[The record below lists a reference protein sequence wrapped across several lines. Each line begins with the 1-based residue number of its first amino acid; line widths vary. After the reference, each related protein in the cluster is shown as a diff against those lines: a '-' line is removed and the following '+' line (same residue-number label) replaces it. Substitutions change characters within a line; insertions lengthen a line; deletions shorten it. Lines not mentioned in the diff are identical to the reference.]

1 MKIHNRAGKA
11 RLKVW
16 PGQHSSLPW
25 SSASFPDGVCVKRI
39 PSLFLGWSRGEQQ
52 LRPWVYQGM
61 LSEEAQSLVELHRPS
76 RPCRPWHT
84 GALGP
89 SCVDTT
95 WGLLSPSSCAPLPL
109 PQSRDFPDTQSAPGS
124 EGGADSQF
132 LWLWQGLMV
141 PPPLFRISPDGVGA
155 GDPRKW

>member
-76 RPCRPWHT
+76 RPCCPWHT

-95 WGLLSPSSCAPLPL
+95 WGLLSPSS
-109 PQSRDFPDTQSAPGS
+109 SAPPS
-124 EGGADSQF
+124 
-132 LWLWQGLMV
+132 
-141 PPPLFRISPDGVGA
+141 PPPEPGLSRYSECTWVGGWGRLPVPLALARPYGTSPFV
-155 GDPRKW
+155 